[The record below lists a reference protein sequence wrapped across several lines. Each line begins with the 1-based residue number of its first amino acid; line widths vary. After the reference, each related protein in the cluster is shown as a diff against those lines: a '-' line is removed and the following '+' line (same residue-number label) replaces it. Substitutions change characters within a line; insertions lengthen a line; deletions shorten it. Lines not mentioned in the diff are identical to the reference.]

1 VAQKKKMSK
10 SAFLS
15 RAPDV
20 RFRLAVMYR
29 LWYRWMVTATITQF
43 RKELFQLADQALGGE
58 SVAFT
63 YRGIVF
69 QVMPEKK
76 TSKLNK
82 LVGQPVLAANVD
94 LEKASKELS
103 AEMEA
108 AWLEDWSDL

>member
-1 VAQKKKMSK
+1 M
-10 SAFLS
+10 LS
-15 RAPDV
+15 QMNAVPRDV
-20 RFRLAVMYR
+20 HFRVENTYMMCYGEV
-29 LWYRWMVTATITQF
+29 VTATITQF

-58 SVAFT
+58 PVAFT
-63 YRGIVF
+63 HRGVVF

-94 LEKASKELS
+94 LEQASKELS